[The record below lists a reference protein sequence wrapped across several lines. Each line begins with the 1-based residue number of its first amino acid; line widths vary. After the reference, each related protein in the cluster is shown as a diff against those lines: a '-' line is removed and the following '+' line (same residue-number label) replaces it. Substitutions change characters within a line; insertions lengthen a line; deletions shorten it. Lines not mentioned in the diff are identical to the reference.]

1 MPAADL
7 QSFVAELERRG
18 WLKRIRVPV
27 DPRLEITAIYER
39 VVKAGG
45 PALLFESVRGHDMP
59 VLINTFGTKE
69 RMCLALGVG
78 DFQELADRVKV
89 LVKPEM
95 PTTLIEKLKKLPQLM
110 QLASLPPKMMRSGM
124 CQEVVHTADAD
135 LTKLPAIQCWPGD
148 GDLSRNAYAH
158 VREIVRHGAGADGA
172 TKDRGGGAQEGGVDA
187 EARRGLGGAGID
199 GSLARSLAALNEGSE
214 HARELFA
221 ALAESGAGAAANG
234 TPRLIP
240 QSAIRSPQPPGGAHS
255 PPNPQS
261 KPQHSIWSDLSQLVP
276 PPNEGRY
283 LTLTHVFTKH
293 PETGERNVGMY
304 RVQVLGPKLAAMH
317 WHMHHDG
324 ARHYRAWRE
333 RGERMP
339 VAISFGGPAVMPYAA
354 TCPLP
359 PGIDECLFAGFLN
372 GGGVE
377 LVPCV
382 SQPMIEAPANAEIVV
397 EGYIDPADP
406 PVIEGPFGD
415 HTGFYSLADL
425 YPRLHITAITHR
437 RRPIYP
443 TTVVGKPPQEDY
455 WLGKATER
463 IFLPLLK
470 TIIPDIIDYNLPMFG
485 CFHNCAF
492 VKIRKEY
499 PYQARRV
506 MSAIWGAGQMS
517 FTKMIVVVDAHV
529 DVHDEQAVL
538 FHMLANCDPRRDCV
552 ITDGPLDILDHASP
566 ACGVGSKIG
575 WDATRKLPSE
585 GAVRQWPDEL
595 EMTAEVRDL
604 VARRWQEYGL

>member
-1 MPAADL
+1 M
-7 QSFVAELERRG
+7 
-18 WLKRIRVPV
+18 
-27 DPRLEITAIYER
+27 
-39 VVKAGG
+39 
-45 PALLFESVRGHDMP
+45 
-59 VLINTFGTKE
+59 
-69 RMCLALGVG
+69 
-78 DFQELADRVKV
+78 
-89 LVKPEM
+89 
-95 PTTLIEKLKKLPQLM
+95 
-110 QLASLPPKMMRSGM
+110 
-124 CQEVVHTADAD
+124 
-135 LTKLPAIQCWPGD
+135 
-148 GDLSRNAYAH
+148 
-158 VREIVRHGAGADGA
+158 
-172 TKDRGGGAQEGGVDA
+172 
-187 EARRGLGGAGID
+187 
-199 GSLARSLAALNEGSE
+199 NEGSE

-221 ALAESGAGAAANG
+221 ALAESGLA
-234 TPRLIP
+234 PHD
-240 QSAIRSPQPPGGAHS
+240 AHADREV
-255 PPNPQS
+255 NPQS
-261 KPQHSIWSDLSQLVP
+261 QIHDSQSHTNPESTFQNPKWSRLSQLLP

-283 LTLTHVFTKH
+283 LTLTNVFTKH

-304 RVQVLGPKLAAMH
+304 RVQVLGPRLAAMH

-339 VAISFGGPAVMPYAA
+339 LAISFGGPAVMPYAA

-382 SQPMIEAPANAEIVV
+382 SQPTIEAPANAEIVV

-425 YPRLHITAITHR
+425 YPRIHITAITHR

-443 TTVVGKPPQEDY
+443 TTVVGKPPQEDF

-470 TIIPDIIDYNLPMFG
+470 TIIPDILDYNLPMFG

-499 PYQARRV
+499 PHQARRV

-517 FTKMIVVVDAHV
+517 FTKMIVVVDEHV

-538 FHMLANCDPRRDCV
+538 FHMLANCDPRRDCMIV
-552 ITDGPLDILDHASP
+552 DGPLDILDHASP

-595 EMTAEVRDL
+595 EMSREVREL
-604 VARRWQEYGL
+604 VARRWKEYGL

>member
-1 MPAADL
+1 M
-7 QSFVAELERRG
+7 
-18 WLKRIRVPV
+18 
-27 DPRLEITAIYER
+27 
-39 VVKAGG
+39 
-45 PALLFESVRGHDMP
+45 
-59 VLINTFGTKE
+59 
-69 RMCLALGVG
+69 
-78 DFQELADRVKV
+78 
-89 LVKPEM
+89 
-95 PTTLIEKLKKLPQLM
+95 
-110 QLASLPPKMMRSGM
+110 AS
-124 CQEVVHTADAD
+124 D
-135 LTKLPAIQCWPGD
+135 
-148 GDLSRNAYAH
+148 
-158 VREIVRHGAGADGA
+158 GAGTRVGF
-172 TKDRGGGAQEGGVDA
+172 GGGGEIEPA
-187 EARRGLGGAGID
+187 
-199 GSLARSLAALNEGSE
+199 LARSLAALNEGSE

-221 ALAESGAGAAANG
+221 ALAESGLA
-234 TPRLIP
+234 PHD
-240 QSAIRSPQPPGGAHS
+240 AHADREV
-255 PPNPQS
+255 NPQS
-261 KPQHSIWSDLSQLVP
+261 QIHDSQSHTNPESTFQNPKWSRLSQLLP

-283 LTLTHVFTKH
+283 LTLTNVFTKH

-304 RVQVLGPKLAAMH
+304 RVQVLGPRLAAMH

-339 VAISFGGPAVMPYAA
+339 LAISFGGPAVMPYAA

-382 SQPMIEAPANAEIVV
+382 SQPTIEAPANAEIVV

-425 YPRLHITAITHR
+425 YPRIHITAITHR

-443 TTVVGKPPQEDY
+443 TTVVGKPPQEDF

-470 TIIPDIIDYNLPMFG
+470 TIIPDILDYNLPMFG

-499 PYQARRV
+499 PHQARRV

-517 FTKMIVVVDAHV
+517 FTKMIVVVDEHV

-538 FHMLANCDPRRDCV
+538 FHMLANCDPRRDCMIV
-552 ITDGPLDILDHASP
+552 DGPLDILDHASP

-595 EMTAEVRDL
+595 EMSREVREL
-604 VARRWQEYGL
+604 VARRWKEYGL